1 MLRSDVIN
9 CLIERYGFKSYF
21 EIGTRQRTDNFDL
34 INIKEKTCIDPNP
47 QALADFV
54 LTSDEWFERYV
65 DKTFDIIFIDGL
77 HKSFQVK
84 KDIENSLKHLNKH
97 GVVVLHDCNPTSF
110 EMQIRDVDFINEW
123 TGDVWKAY
131 VNYRKN
137 SEFFTCVVDT
147 DYGCGIIDTNK
158 VTSKPKI
165 SISDDFDLIEY
176 RQLEAER
183 VSLLNLISVKDFLK
197 MYMTA

>member
-9 CLIERYGFKSYF
+9 CLIKRYGLKSYL
-21 EIGTRQRTDNFDL
+21 EIGTRNRSDNFNL
-34 INIKEKTCIDPNP
+34 ISVEHKICIDPDIN
-47 QALADFV
+47 ALADFV
-54 LTSDEWFERYV
+54 LTSDEWFENHAN
-65 DKTFDIIFIDGL
+65 TFDIIFIDGL

-84 KDIENSLKHLNKH
+84 KDIENSLRHLNKH

-137 SEFFTCVVDT
+137 SEFFTCVVDA

-183 VSLLNLISVKDFLK
+183 VGLLNLISVEDFLK